1 MTPRVVYFSYHLN
14 MDYRKVATRILF
26 YSLGIAALSG
36 VLAMILPNSGEVIGR
51 LIGTA
56 IATAISSAILLLAI
70 QRYEVQTTR
79 IFGAGLGLLVLL
91 VYGCTLVATW
101 VWMLGPFRGLDL
113 EQKFGLS
120 ALLFA
125 SCGSLILTGLLF
137 VERKRLKLAGYVLS
151 ATWAI
156 PLLGWLLIIWIFKQ
170 PANEQF
176 LEHLVY
182 PLQTLFPLLVL
193 ACIQRHIV
201 YMVIAI
207 AFALACCVSSQ
218 IALFVTNGHLEEN
231 LPLFSFI
238 LVTGC
243 ISAILGIAS
252 VIQFRKKENAI
263 LWLEWLALLI
273 VSIAISVLGISV
285 WYGIQK
291 LPEPELLLRLA
302 VGTSILGSTAIIA
315 LLIGQSL
322 RSSVFS
328 NFDGTGI
335 DGTCPR
341 CQTLLSIPRGKSH
354 CPTCGLRMKLQI
366 ESPHCRA
373 CGYDTTKNPVR
384 DACSECGEPIA
395 LRT

>member
-1 MTPRVVYFSYHLN
+1 

-51 LIGTA
+51 LIATA

-70 QRYEVQTTR
+70 QRFEVQTTR

-91 VYGCTLVATW
+91 VYGCTLISTW
-101 VWMLGPFRGLDL
+101 IGMLIPIKGKFDL
-113 EQKFGLS
+113 AEKFGLS

-125 SCGSLILTGLLF
+125 GCGSLILTGLLF

-170 PANEQF
+170 PANEQ
-176 LEHLVY
+176 LLGHLVY
-182 PLQTLFPLLVL
+182 PLQILFPLLVL

-207 AFALACCVSSQ
+207 AFALMCCVSSQ
-218 IALFVTNGHLEEN
+218 IGLFVTNGYLEQN
-231 LPLFSFI
+231 LPLFDFI

-252 VIQFRKKENAI
+252 VIQFRKTENAI
-263 LWLEWLALLI
+263 LWLEWLTLLI
-273 VSIAISVLGISV
+273 VSIAISVLGISI
-285 WYGIQK
+285 WYEI
-291 LPEPELLLRLA
+291 
-302 VGTSILGSTAIIA
+302 
-315 LLIGQSL
+315 QSL
-322 RSSVFS
+322 PNQNCYLGLQSAQAYSDQRQSSPYLLANHCGHPYS
-328 NFDGTGI
+328 
-335 DGTCPR
+335 
-341 CQTLLSIPRGKSH
+341 QTLTGLVLKAHVQDVKH
-354 CPTCGLRMKLQI
+354 CSQSRVVK
-366 ESPHCRA
+366 
-373 CGYDTTKNPVR
+373 V
-384 DACSECGEPIA
+384 IA
-395 LRT
+395 SSADYE